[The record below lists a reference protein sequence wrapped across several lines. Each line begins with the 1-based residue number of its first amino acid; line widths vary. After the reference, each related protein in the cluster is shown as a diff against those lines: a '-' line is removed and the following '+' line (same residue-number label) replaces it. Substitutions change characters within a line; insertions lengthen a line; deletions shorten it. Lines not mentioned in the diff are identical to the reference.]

1 MTAEEIQRKYNIP
14 PRILGEYHDWGLCD
28 AVMMVM
34 DDWQYSDEDI
44 ARLGDIMAL
53 HDIGFSLEMVEM
65 YMRLLLQ
72 GDSTKAQRMKML
84 NDQRGKVLDDIHF
97 KERQIE
103 RMDYLRHEIR
113 KEI

>member
-1 MTAEEIQRKYNIP
+1 MTGVQGKYNIP
-14 PRILGEYHDWGLCD
+14 HRILEEYHDWGLCD
-28 AVMMVM
+28 AVRMVM
-34 DDWQYSDEDI
+34 EDWQYTDTDI

-53 HDIGFSLEMVEM
+53 HDMGFSAEMVEL
-65 YMRLLLQ
+65 YMKLLLQ
-72 GDSTKAQRMKML
+72 GDATMAQRMMLL

-113 KEI
+113 ETII